1 MNERKNIEK
10 LIKDVNVILN
20 KYEDRI
26 PKIKGISNLSRGDL
40 EDILYRAEAMLE
52 GPYRFCEILNEN
64 IKSLFAKY
72 NVDPEYNNKS
82 TSLFY
87 F

>member
-10 LIKDVNVILN
+10 LIKDVNAILN
-20 KYEDRI
+20 KYEDKI

-40 EDILYRAEAMLE
+40 EDVLYRAEAMLE

-72 NVDPEYNNKS
+72 DIEPEYKNKS
-82 TSLFY
+82 KYY

>member
-10 LIKDVNVILN
+10 LIKDLDEVLI

-26 PKIKGISNLSRGDL
+26 PKIKGVSNLSRGDL
-40 EDILYRAEAMLE
+40 EDIIFRAKTMLE

-64 IKSLFAKY
+64 IKSLFIKY
-72 NVDPEYNNKS
+72 NVDPEYNNTLIS
-82 TSLFY
+82 RFY

>member
-10 LIKDVNVILN
+10 LIKDVNAILN
-20 KYEDRI
+20 KYENRI

-40 EDILYRAEAMLE
+40 EDVLYRAEAMLE

-72 NVDPEYNNKS
+72 NIEPEYNNSSKY
-82 TSLFY
+82 Y

>member
-40 EDILYRAEAMLE
+40 EDVLYRAEAMLE

-72 NVDPEYNNKS
+72 DIEPEYKNKS
-82 TSLFY
+82 KYY